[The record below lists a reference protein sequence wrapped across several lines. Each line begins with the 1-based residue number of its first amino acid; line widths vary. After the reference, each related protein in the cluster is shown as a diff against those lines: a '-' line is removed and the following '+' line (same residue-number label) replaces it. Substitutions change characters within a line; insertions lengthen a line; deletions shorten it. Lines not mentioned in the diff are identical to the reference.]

1 MKLIIAIIQDE
12 FSQKVVKALMD
23 AKIRATK
30 LSSTGGFLKSGNTT
44 LLIAV
49 EADEVLSVVTLIKK
63 ECNETKMVKTK
74 NENLDVKG
82 ANIFILNIDSSE
94 RI

>member
-12 FSQKVVKALMD
+12 YSQKVVKALMD

-49 EADEVLSVVTLIKK
+49 EDEEVDSVENLIRKACDIAPSS
-63 ECNETKMVKTK
+63 EIENG
-74 NENLDVKG
+74 NLDVKG
-82 ANIFILNIDSSE
+82 ANLFILDIDRTE